1 MSVNRLSISVPA
13 ELEQTIRAAA
23 EAVGLPISTWLA
35 QAAERQAAE
44 QAAVADGLAA
54 VAEYEAEYG
63 PIPAADRARAR
74 RALIEAGLIPAERR
88 REAS

>member
-1 MSVNRLSISVPA
+1 MSA

-23 EAVGLPISTWLA
+23 EAAGLTISTWLA

-44 QAAVADGLAA
+44 QAAIADGLAA

-63 PIPAADRARAR
+63 PIPAEERARAR
-74 RALIEAGLIPAERR
+74 RVLSDAGLTRTERQQ
-88 REAS
+88 AS